1 MDSKPSLAIASF
13 TLTCKDEGKS
23 LTRGWVGNSDPCCN
37 SWWATIIN
45 AASTVEAGLF
55 KFPFTALYFL
65 WGGYQIWGPGE
76 CKHPLLSVT
85 VEQRL
90 NAVTSKHGRYLPETQ
105 PGQHPRL
112 TADGALWSTRT
123 QSVKADAFVHT
134 FCLSAHSE
142 ILAHCYL
149 HWIIKFYLVQILNEN
164 SQTYFLKL

>member
-1 MDSKPSLAIASF
+1 MDSKPSLTIASF
-13 TLTCKDEGKS
+13 TLTCNDEGKS
-23 LTRGWVGNSDPCCN
+23 LTRGWVGNSDPCCS

-90 NAVTSKHGRYLPETQ
+90 NAVTSKHGRYLPETR
-105 PGQHPRL
+105 PGRHPSSRL
-112 TADGALWSTRT
+112 TVPFEALRPNQLKLMLSCIP
-123 QSVKADAFVHT
+123 FVYQ
-134 FCLSAHSE
+134 L
-142 ILAHCYL
+142 IPGYL
-149 HWIIKFYLVQILNEN
+149 HIAICIG
-164 SQTYFLKL
+164 